1 MKNKE
6 LKEIRDRII
15 EGMKISAQKF
25 ILKKKSLGQKIVV
38 SENGIIQ
45 VIEAKELQ

>member
-1 MKNKE
+1 MKNSE

-25 ILKKKSLGQKIVV
+25 ISKKKSLGQKIVI
-38 SENGIIQ
+38 SENG
-45 VIEAKELQ
+45 VIREVEP